1 MCVLNATALA
11 TEVIKNLVLPGVG
24 QFTVVDKQR
33 VTGDAVKKIHLSSAA
48 SQRALARCERHTSHR
63 TTRVCS
69 SRGEFRLS
77 QRTCEWLFDLVLLLL
92 APCPCCLSAE
102 RDLGNNFFVTQFSL
116 GEPRCQVI
124 TNLLLELNDEVKGT
138 AVDEDP
144 VELIN
149 SSPEF
154 FSKFSCVVAT
164 DLPEPALLKLASQLW
179 DKQVPLCVGRA
190 YGMIG
195 LWRNV
200 LPEVCVIES
209 RPEYTK
215 ENYRIASPFPQL
227 EAFAAQYDIDTC
239 KHPHLP
245 LTETPAGPGK
255 YTDSQ
260 GRPVVPKAHSHTPA
274 FVVLIQVSPS
284 HASHD
289 PARRTRATERK
300 AAAAVCVDPN

>member
-1 MCVLNATALA
+1 
-11 TEVIKNLVLPGVG
+11 
-24 QFTVVDKQR
+24 
-33 VTGDAVKKIHLSSAA
+33 VTLWKEFVSSAQCA
-48 SQRALARCERHTSHR
+48 LGAMRATHRSHVCVSPSTHHTGPR
-63 TTRVCS
+63 GPCS
-69 SRGEFRLS
+69 SRGTLRLS
-77 QRTCEWLFDLVLLLL
+77 QRTRELLTSFSC
-92 APCPCCLSAE
+92 CPPRVHAARLAE
-102 RDLGNNFFVTQFSL
+102 RDLGNNFFVTQLSL

-124 TNLLLELNDEVKGT
+124 TNLLLELNDEVKGI

-227 EAFAAQYDIDTC
+227 ESFAAQYDIDTC

-274 FVVLIQVSPS
+274 FVVLIKVSPQQ
-284 HASHD
+284 
-289 PARRTRATERK
+289 P
-300 AAAAVCVDPN
+300 